1 MGIGNAIKKQEQ
13 AQAQTQQSQG
23 QGADIVG
30 LLKGVQSTL
39 DETREAS
46 QADRKAMQSTL
57 DKVAQTAAD
66 MTKVQSAITSSTNE
80 ISTRMQSAVSEFN
93 EGLDGVKEQVKALKV
108 SQNEIG
114 QAVTLQQSVR
124 AIEKQF
130 DRATRETVDAVG
142 ADLDKQLA
150 TVQKRFRS
158 PFEWIGRI
166 DVKELFA
173 KAAWLYIA
181 GLAAL
186 VTLIATVLVVVI
198 GTRQF
203 WQWATTTAWFP
214 IVAAVLFVAPAVLSI
229 VAVTRWLWQLIRK
242 E

>member
-13 AQAQTQQSQG
+13 AQEQAQQSQG

-39 DETREAS
+39 DETRRAS
-46 QADRKAMQSTL
+46 QEERKAMQSTL
-57 DKVAQTAAD
+57 DTVAATAAE
-66 MTKVQSAITSSTNE
+66 MTKVQNAITDNTDKVAAN
-80 ISTRMQSAVSEFN
+80 MQSAVSEFN
-93 EGLDGVKEQVKALKV
+93 EGLAGVEAQVKALKV
-108 SQNEIG
+108 SQNEIS
-114 QAVTLQQSVR
+114 QAVTLKRSVR
-124 AIEKQF
+124 EIEEEF
-130 DRATRETVDAVG
+130 DSATRETIRTVG

-150 TVQKRFRS
+150 TVQQRFRS

-166 DVKELFA
+166 DLKELFA
-173 KAAWLYIA
+173 KAAGLYVVA
-181 GLAAL
+181 LTAL
-186 VTLIATVLVVVI
+186 VALIATVLMVVI